1 MKDLIN
7 LTQYADALRSTGYK
21 NIESAISEIV
31 DNSVEAG
38 AKDIFIILKETL
50 DEIEGKKKITEIA
63 FLDNG
68 IGMDKDTLE
77 SSLRIGC
84 GTRTDRKGIG
94 RFGVGLPQA
103 SMHVAPKVDVYS
115 WRDYEENPLKVYLD
129 IDKVRSGEQTGINDA
144 ESTQVPEEYK
154 SLLSFPLNGEI
165 VSFKKSG
172 TLVVWKECDNVSP
185 KSFTRLEEKLSFEL
199 GKKFRYFIHN
209 NQCRIVIIDINSTAT
224 PTVIK
229 PNDPLMLMDDNR
241 VLGSPDS
248 PCEKPDESGY
258 LEPIFEPFQDK
269 DGELED
275 GNMSIPYEYYDRK
288 SGDIKTSNIAI
299 RCSIVKEEYYDL
311 THVPA
316 GKNPGTLYYGKE
328 VKKVEGISIVRA
340 NREVDFGRFDFY
352 SVINE
357 PVHRWWG
364 IEIKFNTELDEV
376 FGVSNNKQHVEL
388 RKLELS
394 DYSEE
399 RMQPIWLVLE
409 PKVSKLI
416 SEMKARNKELRK
428 AIKTTTK
435 TGENI
440 KKDKSVDIIEKNSIA
455 EVETFTANKQERDY
469 ECVKKEAEKIAKE
482 IFKDKDDITDQV
494 IEDIIDSKANFI
506 YTKLDDTG
514 AAFEF
519 DVENGL
525 ALCKIN
531 TNHLFYK
538 KFIKE
543 CNDNT
548 NLTICFELLLGAFLR
563 VVDTLQTEDKIS
575 EVKEIVKE
583 WNRKLSIYM
592 NTYEKE

>member
-50 DEIEGKKKITEIA
+50 DEIEGKKKVTEIA

-84 GTRTDRKGIG
+84 GTRTERKGIG

-129 IDKVRSGEQTGINDA
+129 IDKVRNGEQIGIDDA

-154 SLLSFPLNGEI
+154 ALLAFPLNGEI

-185 KSFTRLEEKLSFEL
+185 RSFRRLEEKLAFEL

-209 NQCRIVIIDINSTAT
+209 KQCRIVIIDINSTAT
-224 PTVIK
+224 PTIIK
-229 PNDPLMLMDDNR
+229 PNDPLMLMEDNR
-241 VLGSPDS
+241 VLGSLDS
-248 PCEKPDESGY
+248 PCDKPDENGY
-258 LEPIFEPFQDK
+258 LEPIFKPFKDK
-269 DGELED
+269 NGYLKD
-275 GNMSIPYEYYDRK
+275 GNMTIPYEYYDRK
-288 SGDIKTSNIAI
+288 SGDIKTSNIVI

-311 THVPA
+311 NHVPS
-316 GKNPGTLYYGKE
+316 GKNPGNLYYGNEAKR
-328 VKKVEGISIVRA
+328 VEGISIVRA

-352 SVINE
+352 SVVNE

-364 IEIKFNTELDEV
+364 IEIEFNTELDEI

-388 RKLELS
+388 RKLES
-394 DYSEE
+394 NDYSEE
-399 RMQPIWLVLE
+399 RVKPIWLVLE
-409 PKVSKLI
+409 PIVKDLI
-416 SEMKARNKELRK
+416 SEMKSRNKELRK
-428 AIKTTTK
+428 SIRTTTK
-435 TGENI
+435 TGEDT

-455 EVETFTANKQERDY
+455 EVETFTLKKQEVDY
-469 ECVKKEAEKIAKE
+469 ENVKKSAEKIAKE
-482 IFKDKDDITDQV
+482 MFKSKDNISDEV
-494 IEDIIDSKANFI
+494 IEEIIESKANFI
-506 YTKLDDTG
+506 YTTLDDTG

-538 KFIKE
+538 KFIKK
-543 CNDNT
+543 CNDDS

-563 VVDTLQTEDKIS
+563 AVDTLKNQDKIS
-575 EVKEIVKE
+575 EMKEFVKE
-583 WNRKLSIYM
+583 WNSKLSMYM